1 MRSEA
6 LHHWWKPVA
15 LAKKSRK
22 EIEIDESKLGRF
34 TKFKGDMRTEL
45 YRASFRR

>member
-1 MRSEA
+1 M
-6 LHHWWKPVA
+6 A

-22 EIEIDESKLGRF
+22 EKEINEAHLDRF
-34 TKFKGDMRTEL
+34 NEFKGDMRTEL